1 LSSRSS
7 VNVLGVALIAGATVF
22 GASAMAQS
30 RGDRGVVT
38 IGDTKLTVADIEARL
53 ARVPAFRLR
62 ELGPTADEQRRRAL
76 DQLIDAELLAMAARA
91 EKLDQRED
99 VAMRIRRVMVSALEA
114 KIREEALA
122 AAPVSDDAVKAFYEK
137 NRARYAAETRI
148 KIWQIVLKTREAAD
162 EVLEAIRN
170 DKEWDKDAV
179 GKWEDLARTH
189 SIDKSTSMKKGNL
202 GFVAADGSTQ
212 DRQVRVNPALYAAAD
227 KLGEGQI
234 ATEAVR
240 DGDVWVIVS
249 RRGTMRTPE
258 RTLELESM
266 TIRNLLAKQGLDERI
281 RAAIEGLRKQYVTE
295 LHPERLGDVTIEV
308 GGAVAPARR
317 PGALPRVHKAER
329 PGAPELR
336 DGVLR

>member
-1 LSSRSS
+1 MAF
-7 VNVLGVALIAGATVF
+7 GV
-22 GASAMAQS
+22 SAVAQS
-30 RGDRGVVT
+30 RGDRVVVT
-38 IGDTKLTVADIEARL
+38 IGDTKLTVVDIEARL

-76 DQLIDAELLAMAARA
+76 DQLVDAELLAMAARA

-99 VAMRIRRVMVSALEA
+99 VAMRLRRVMVGALEA
-114 KIREEALA
+114 KIRDEALA

-148 KIWQIVLKTREAAD
+148 KIWQIVLKSREDAD
-162 EVLEAIRN
+162 KVLEAVRA
-170 DKEWDKDAV
+170 DKDWDKDAV

-202 GFVAADGSTQ
+202 GFVAADGTTQ
-212 DRQVRVNPALYAAAD
+212 DRQVRVNPALYAAAE
-227 KLGEGQI
+227 KLGEGQF

-258 RTLELESM
+258 RSLDMESM
-266 TIRNLLAKQGLDERI
+266 TIRNMLAKQGLDERI
-281 RAAIEGLRKQYVTE
+281 RAAIEALRKQYVTE

-308 GGAVAPARR
+308 GGAVGPARR
-317 PGALPRVHKAER
+317 PGALPRLHKAER
-329 PGAPELR
+329 SGAPEPR